1 MCKDSSKPVRC
12 PSCDGYGWISD
23 VFGDEGE
30 CDWCQG
36 IGYVCRDEKGVDH
49 PIPLDHLDSM
59 LEALE
64 SLETERLREL
74 GYTGQ
79 AKKPWDQA
87 IRQARGNLLDGTE

>member
-1 MCKDSSKPVRC
+1 MCDDNAVPVRC

-23 VFGDEGE
+23 VFDGEGE

-36 IGYVCRDEKGVDH
+36 IGYVCRDEQAVDH
-49 PIPLDHLDSM
+49 PIPLKRLPALAEK

-64 SLETERLREL
+64 AERLREL

-87 IRQARGNLLDGTE
+87 IRQARGKLLDGKD